1 MIAQLG
7 LGVAGGVVL
16 AMLMSLIPVAAVL
29 AICILVITTWIQL
42 ARRREQVAVLAGAML
57 GSGLALL
64 FLVTTTVQSC
74 SQTSDFCGNANV
86 VPLMALAAIALGSGL
101 VASIATFRGEF

>member
-1 MIAQLG
+1 VIAQLG
-7 LGVAGGVVL
+7 VGVAGGVVL
-16 AMLMSLIPVAAVL
+16 ALLMSLIPVAAVL

-42 ARRREQVAVLAGAML
+42 ARRREQVAMLAGATL

>member
-7 LGVAGGVVL
+7 IGVAGGVLL
-16 AMLMSLIPVAAVL
+16 ALLMSLVPVAAVV
-29 AICILVITTWIQL
+29 AIGVLVATTWIQL
-42 ARRREQVAVLAGAML
+42 ARRREQVAMLAGATL

-64 FLVTTTVQSC
+64 LMVTTTVQSC

-86 VPLMALAAIALGSGL
+86 VPLLAFAVIALGSGL
-101 VASIATFRGEF
+101 VASLAAFRGEV